1 MKERPREITVLSTC
15 PLPEVRARLERIGPP
30 FRVEQRPPATRAEID
45 ALDDP
50 DLEVLIAPYPPRD
63 LRRTPRLRWLQ
74 LSRAGVE
81 HLFADD
87 PWAPGLTVTNARGV
101 YAVPIGQYVL
111 AEILR
116 INERVDARRALQES
130 RRWPTDDEADLLVGR
145 QLRGQVIVVVGYGGV
160 GREVARLAAALGMRV
175 IAVKSRPGQRAE
187 DGFRVPGTG
196 DPSGSIPE
204 RIVGLEALTE
214 VVQLADVVVLT
225 APLTDRTRGLFDRQL
240 IGALRPDA
248 WFINVGRG
256 AIVDEPALVEA
267 LRERRIGGAVLDV
280 FVEEPLSPES
290 PFWTLPNTLVT
301 PHVSGA
307 DAAAGELVADLFEEN
322 LRRYAAGELLL
333 NVVDPAR
340 QY

>member
-1 MKERPREITVLSTC
+1 
-15 PLPEVRARLERIGPP
+15 
-30 FRVEQRPPATRAEID
+30 
-45 ALDDP
+45 
-50 DLEVLIAPYPPRD
+50 
-63 LRRTPRLRWLQ
+63 
-74 LSRAGVE
+74 VE

-214 VVQLADVVVLT
+214 VVRLADVVVLT

-240 IGALRPDA
+240 IGAIRPDA

-280 FVEEPLSPES
+280 FVEEPLPPES